1 MFLISDWATNG
12 LRLLTFNVMGYYLPH
27 PLNFLHEGTLYM
39 TSLRN
44 KTLVLTG
51 ASMGIGKALARE
63 LAQEGVNL
71 VLGARTESKLV
82 ATRDACRA
90 LGVRVECLAGD
101 VSSSNVAQELVQ
113 TAHELGNFHGF
124 IHAAGVLAPG
134 PTVWETTKTRFR
146 EVMDASVGAAHQ
158 LIRHATPILLEH
170 GDGLAVFF
178 GSGAAERAQPGIG
191 AYCAAKAAE
200 EHLARQLAAE
210 APAITTI
217 IWRPG
222 IVETRMQKE
231 ARHSEGGGAAQL
243 KSVFKPWKKDGLLM
257 TPKQSA
263 RGLVD
268 FLQNDPRRY
277 HGKVADI
284 RKI

>member
-1 MFLISDWATNG
+1 
-12 LRLLTFNVMGYYLPH
+12 
-27 PLNFLHEGTLYM
+27 M

-51 ASMGIGKALARE
+51 ASMGIGEALAEE
-63 LAQEGVNL
+63 LAREGVNL
-71 VLGARTESKLV
+71 VLGARTEAKLKT
-82 ATRDACRA
+82 TRNRCRK
-90 LGVRVECLAGD
+90 LGVRAECLAGD

-113 TAHELGNFHGF
+113 TAFEMGHFFGF

-134 PTVWETTKTRFR
+134 PTVWELNKTRFQ
-146 EVMDASVGAAHQ
+146 EVFDASVIAAHQ
-158 LIRHATPILLEH
+158 LMRHAVPLLLKE
-170 GDGLAVFF
+170 GQGLCVFF
-178 GSGAAERAQPGIG
+178 GSGAADRAQPGIG

-210 APAITTI
+210 APRITTV

-222 IVETRMQKE
+222 VVETRMQKE
-231 ARHSEGGGAAQL
+231 ARDAEGGGACQL
-243 KSVFKPWKKDGLLM
+243 REVFVAWKRDGLLL
-257 TPKQSA
+257 TPQRSA

-268 FLQNDPRRY
+268 FLLGSPEKY

-284 RKI
+284 RDI